1 MKIVRAATQLAH
13 TGMTG
18 VKEMTTEQ
26 SSSQDHL
33 EHRAALHCLN
43 FVDKLIRERSWQDAI
58 IWLKQAIKIEPDF
71 YEAYCL
77 LGEVYMELGQLAE
90 AVEAFKQAIQLR
102 PDDPA
107 VRLKLGLAYIAS
119 HDWNAALYQYRAL
132 RPLDRVVAKQLFD
145 KIVFAFNYEM
155 FDSLFNQVY

>member
-1 MKIVRAATQLAH
+1 M
-13 TGMTG
+13 MD
-18 VKEMTTEQ
+18 VKEMTPEQ
-26 SSSQDHL
+26 SSSQNHL

-43 FVDKLIRERSWQDAI
+43 FGDKFIRERSWQDAI

-77 LGEVYMELGQLAE
+77 LGEVYMELGQTAE
-90 AVEAFKQAIQLR
+90 AVETLKQAIQLR

-107 VRLKLGLAYIAS
+107 VRLKLGLAYIAL

-155 FDSLFNQVY
+155 FDSLFNQIY